1 MRALISTLLVI
12 SYSAVASAQGAPPA
26 PQQPYP
32 PAQQPYPPPQS
43 YPPPQAPGQAY
54 PQPYPQQPGA
64 PQPGYGQPQ
73 VMPYQLTLDEQYLLE
88 RGFISDGEHI
98 GGGLAAVFL
107 GLGIGQAIQGRWS
120 EKGYIFTLGEGASF
134 VAMVWGLSRWANDC
148 IDSETC
154 RDDSGMALFAGGL
167 IAFSVFR
174 IWETIDAFVAPPE
187 HNRKLRALRMR
198 LGMPVPMY
206 ARVTPYVT
214 SPKGDSGG
222 AVAGL
227 SLRF

>member
-1 MRALISTLLVI
+1 MRSLISMLLVI
-12 SYSAVASAQGAPPA
+12 SWCAVASAQGAPP
-26 PQQPYP
+26 PQPYP
-32 PAQQPYPPPQS
+32 QGQPYPAQPYPPPQ
-43 YPPPQAPGQAY
+43 PPGQTY
-54 PQPYPQQPGA
+54 PQPYPQQPVA
-64 PQPGYGQPQ
+64 PQPAYGQPQ

-88 RGFISDGEHI
+88 RSYITDGEHI
-98 GGGLAAVFL
+98 GGGLAAIFL
-107 GLGIGQAIQGRWS
+107 GLGLGQAIQGRWS

-134 VAMVWGLSRWANDC
+134 VAMVWGLTRWANDC
-148 IDSETC
+148 VATETC
-154 RDDSGMALFAGGL
+154 RNDESGMALFAGGL
-167 IAFSVFR
+167 IAFGVFR
-174 IWETIDAFVAPPE
+174 IWETIDAFVVPPE

-206 ARVTPYVT
+206 TRVTPYVT

>member
-1 MRALISTLLVI
+1 
-12 SYSAVASAQGAPPA
+12 
-26 PQQPYP
+26 
-32 PAQQPYPPPQS
+32 
-43 YPPPQAPGQAY
+43 
-54 PQPYPQQPGA
+54 
-64 PQPGYGQPQ
+64 
-73 VMPYQLTLDEQYLLE
+73 MPYQLTLDEQYLLE

-134 VAMVWGLSRWANDC
+134 VAMVWGISRWANDC
-148 IDSETC
+148 LEPETC

-167 IAFSVFR
+167 LALAVFR
-174 IWETIDAFVAPPE
+174 VWETIDAFVAPPE

-206 ARVTPYVT
+206 SRVTPYVT
-214 SPKGDSGG
+214 RPKGDGGG
-222 AVAGL
+222 AVGGL
-227 SLRF
+227 AFRF